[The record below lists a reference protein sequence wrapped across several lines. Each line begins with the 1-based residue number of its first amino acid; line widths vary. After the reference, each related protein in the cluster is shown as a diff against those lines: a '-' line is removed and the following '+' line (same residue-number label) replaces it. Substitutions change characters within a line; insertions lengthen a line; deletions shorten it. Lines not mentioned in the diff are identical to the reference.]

1 MGKNKSGHHSDN
13 SDCTSTHNTRRS
25 CNSNESYTYT
35 TDCRRSDKSDCTDDC
50 RDTTKDCSDD
60 CGLKHSTTP
69 VGVWNL
75 IFEYEPV
82 TSSTSSNTAS
92 TTTSTTLIRPTQLL
106 VNVGGTFSNTSTPDL
121 KNNPIMELLSTGV
134 GVWRETGERKLKL
147 VGTNIAYK
155 ASDGSPVSY
164 YKFEILM
171 KLNRSGTKAL
181 FCGHA
186 VPKDLSD
193 PKLCTDLTN
202 GITAYFSGRGY
213 KVLQPHH

>member
-1 MGKNKSGHHSDN
+1 MGKYKSECYSDRT
-13 SDCTSTHNTRRS
+13 DRTDRTDYTHNSKRS
-25 CNSNESYTYT
+25 CASNSNTNGSYSSDY
-35 TDCRRSDKSDCTDDC
+35 DRSY
-50 RDTTKDCSDD
+50 TKDCKDD
-60 CGLKHSTTP
+60 CGLKHSNTP

-82 TSSTSSNTAS
+82 TSGSATS
-92 TTTSTTLIRPTQLL
+92 TTSTTTTLIRPTQLL
-106 VNVGGTFSNTSTPDL
+106 VNAGGTFSNTSTPDL
-121 KNNPIMELLSTGV
+121 KNNHIMELLSTGV

-164 YKFEILM
+164 YRFEILM

-193 PKLCTDLTN
+193 PKLCTDVTN
-202 GITAYFSGRGY
+202 AVTAYFSGRGY
-213 KVLQPHH
+213 KILEPHC